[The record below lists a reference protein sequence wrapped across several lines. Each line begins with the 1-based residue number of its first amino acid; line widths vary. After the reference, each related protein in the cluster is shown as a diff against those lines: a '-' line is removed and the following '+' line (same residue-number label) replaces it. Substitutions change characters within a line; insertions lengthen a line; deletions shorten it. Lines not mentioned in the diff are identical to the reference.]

1 MPSENASTV
10 NSLNID
16 IEASAK
22 KLKKAIQDALVAL
35 KSLGGDASNA
45 TKEIN
50 KTAESTKKATESIEA
65 TTAAI
70 GKLNR
75 AAEGMGYTNVAKLGK
90 AFQKVFSKEM
100 DFDKYSEGVTEITNA
115 LDGLGREDL
124 ADAVS
129 SIFANPEELERSL
142 QAQKAA
148 AEESARAAKEAR
160 AKELE
165 DLRHTNRLKEQ
176 EQRDSLIRQREAE
189 RRAAREAE
197 RQRKDWYSDKYSV
210 TGSAEEIGK
219 LARELDHLGYNNVSD
234 TLRNI
239 QLEVE
244 KDESYERLTQRVNDL
259 AAAFERAGNV
269 DIANAIRANS
279 DFVGKEA
286 EALQAKE
293 HLKETAEAT
302 KRLSSANTKSS
313 VSARNNSK
321 ALQKL
326 GNVAKSLG
334 KHFKSAAASVKDF
347 FGGLTANLGSG
358 RSGGASKH
366 VSGLSKLLKSIGR
379 IGFYRAIRTV
389 MKKIS
394 QAIQEGMDNL
404 YQYSTLMGTAFAKS
418 RDSIATSALYMK
430 NAIATVAEPIINL
443 IAPAID
449 LLSDKFAE
457 LASMVAEFL
466 AALTGKSVY
475 TKAIKYVTKYKEEA
489 EGTAK
494 ALQKWLAPFDEI
506 NRMSDDTHGIGG
518 SGLDFEK
525 MFEEAFVD
533 SDVSELVK
541 RIKEAFESGDFTS
554 IGATLSRKLKE
565 SLQAI
570 DWEGIQKKADKI
582 AKSIATF
589 INGAV
594 SDPKLAEEIGKAI
607 NKLLTVGF
615 DTATTFAET
624 LDWAAIGKFI
634 GTTITSGL
642 KNFNFKSAT
651 KAVKAIIKGLT
662 TLLTSTVE
670 SISTSDVRKFGLGVS
685 QFISDSLDSIDWS
698 TLQTD
703 AEGIATRL
711 VALLNGFFENPQL
724 GTSIGHTLSGMLNT
738 AVTFVSTV
746 TGTLDWQKIG
756 SAVGEALKT
765 LLTDFNFEALGTA
778 FGDFANGILDACL
791 EAVGKLSA
799 TDWEKLGTK
808 IAEAV
813 NRIRFGEL
821 FQKAVNLAATIF
833 TGVLTALVSFTGKMN
848 EDGTWNEIGTKIG
861 ETLRDIDWIGVLGA
875 VADLGKNVITG
886 VWEAI
891 KSAAAAGLG
900 IDKEGADGIM
910 DAIGVGLLV
919 AKLAN
924 LLGLT
929 RDITGAFGGKN
940 DALKKQTERTNTET
954 SAVGSL
960 AFTFGIASVAVGLLS
975 SLLGGLS
982 GKLGDVD
989 GKIDP
994 LIDNKVPD
1002 LSGDFNFLSYIVG
1015 ITSTSIGLITTLLGY
1030 LKDKLEGAK
1039 QPTSDLGDLL
1049 TDTTG
1054 AFDHMYQV
1062 MDAKLP
1068 GVVRSYNLYGGQV
1081 KQSLKT
1087 NIEDPLNSLAGT
1099 TKTKTGEI
1107 IGYCAGGVAAVG
1119 GFGATLAR
1127 ILGGSGMGGFRMTEL
1142 KTQMFYAN
1150 GGYPTAGSLFVAGER
1165 PGQGP
1170 EFVGSFSGQTG
1181 VWNSDQLVQGMYN
1194 AFTAALSN
1202 MPSGG
1207 DIYLDGQVIYR
1218 NVVRRNN
1225 NYVRSTGR
1233 TALLT

>member
-1 MPSENASTV
+1 MPSESKTTD
-10 NSLNID
+10 SLNVKV
-16 IEASAK
+16 EASASSAK
-22 KLKKAIQDALVAL
+22 
-35 KSLGGDASNA
+35 KSLEDMAASLSAVKDAASKA
-45 TKEIN
+45 GESVKGAADAAKHISS
-50 KTAESTKKATESIEA
+50 ASTKASGSSDKIRKSLQ
-65 TTAAI
+65 
-70 GKLNR
+70 KLS
-75 AAEGMGYTNVAKLGK
+75 NVAK
-90 AFQKVFSKEM
+90 
-100 DFDKYSEGVTEITNA
+100 
-115 LDGLGREDL
+115 GLGR
-124 ADAVS
+124 
-129 SIFANPEELERSL
+129 
-142 QAQKAA
+142 
-148 AEESARAAKEAR
+148 
-160 AKELE
+160 
-165 DLRHTNRLKEQ
+165 
-176 EQRDSLIRQREAE
+176 
-189 RRAAREAE
+189 
-197 RQRKDWYSDKYSV
+197 
-210 TGSAEEIGK
+210 
-219 LARELDHLGYNNVSD
+219 
-234 TLRNI
+234 TL
-239 QLEVE
+239 
-244 KDESYERLTQRVNDL
+244 
-259 AAAFERAGNV
+259 
-269 DIANAIRANS
+269 
-279 DFVGKEA
+279 
-286 EALQAKE
+286 
-293 HLKETAEAT
+293 
-302 KRLSSANTKSS
+302 
-313 VSARNNSK
+313 
-321 ALQKL
+321 
-326 GNVAKSLG
+326 
-334 KHFKSAAASVKDF
+334 KSAASNIKDF
-347 FGGLTANLGSG
+347 FTNFSLNLGSG
-358 RSGGASKH
+358 KNGGSSSH

-565 SLQAI
+565 ALQAI

-594 SDPKLAEEIGKAI
+594 SDPQLAEEIGKAI

-634 GTTITSGL
+634 GTAITSGL

-670 SISTSDVRKFGLGVS
+670 SISTSEVRKFGLGVS

-746 TGTLDWQKIG
+746 TGTLDWKKIG
-756 SAVGEALKT
+756 SAIGEALKT
-765 LLTDFNFEALGTA
+765 LLTNFNFEALGTA

-799 TDWEKLGTK
+799 TDWEKIGTK

-833 TGVLTALVSFTGKMN
+833 QGVLTALVSFTGKMN
-848 EDGTWNEIGTKIG
+848 EDGTWNEIGKKIG
-861 ETLRDIDWIGVLGA
+861 ETLRDLDWKTIIGGMLQ
-875 VADLGKNVITG
+875 LGKNVIVG
-886 VWEAI
+886 VWTAI
-891 KSAAAAGLG
+891 KAAIAAGLG
-900 IDKEGADGIM
+900 IDEKGAEGIM
-910 DAIGVGLLV
+910 EAIGVGLLAV
-919 AKLAN
+919 KLGN

-940 DALKKQTERTNTET
+940 KALQDQTKSTNTEA
-954 SAVGSL
+954 SAVGGL
-960 AFTFGIASVAVGLLS
+960 ALSYGLASVAVTL
-975 SLLGGLS
+975 
-982 GKLGDVD
+982 V
-989 GKIDP
+989 
-994 LIDNKVPD
+994 
-1002 LSGDFNFLSYIVG
+1002 
-1015 ITSTSIGLITTLLGY
+1015 TTLLGK
-1030 LKDKLEGAK
+1030 LKDKTGETTTAFGDAATATHALAGEFSLLEASVTSKMPETEGAIK
-1039 QPTSDLGDLL
+1039 SA
-1049 TDTTG
+1049 TG
-1054 AFDHMYQV
+1054 AFDHMYRT

-1068 GVVRSYNLYGGQV
+1068 QVVRSYNLYGGQV

-1087 NIEDPLNSLAGT
+1087 NIEDPLKSLSDTTA
-1099 TKTKTGEI
+1099 TKTTQI
-1107 IGYCAGGVAAVG
+1107 IGFCAGAAAAAG
-1119 GFGATLAR
+1119 GLGATLAR
-1127 ILGGSGMGGFRMTEL
+1127 VLGGSGMGGFRMTEL

-1150 GGYPTAGSLFVAGER
+1150 GGYPTAGSMFIAGEA
-1165 PGQGP
+1165 GP
-1170 EFVGSFSGQTG
+1170 EYVGSFGGQTG
-1181 VWNSDQLVQGMYN
+1181 VMNSDQMAVALYN
-1194 AFTAALSN
+1194 AMSAALAN
-1202 MPSGG
+1202 MPQQGG
-1207 DIYLDGQVIYR
+1207 PDIYLDGQVIYK
-1218 NVVRRNN
+1218 NVVRHNN